1 MTVPAPMA
9 AKSRRNGSPLAQL
22 SAIDRPTLYLL
33 GLLSA
38 LKALALITMAGA
50 VADGIVSVIDGTT
63 RWESAVAWGLTAG
76 VLRAVVSWA
85 HRVVA
90 ARSVLGAKERLRAE
104 LAERLVEEGETR
116 FGAMTTLATRG
127 LDELDKYFTVFLPTL
142 IGAACVPL
150 LVGARILLADW
161 PSAVIIVITVPLIPV
176 FMALIGLHT
185 QDRVAAAT
193 DALGRLSNHL
203 VELARGLPV
212 LIGLGRAGEQA
223 LALRRISDEYR
234 TKTVQTLR
242 TAFLSSLA
250 LELIATIS
258 VALVAVVIGVR
269 LVTGGMSL
277 ELGLLALLL
286 APECF
291 TPFRDIGAAFHS
303 SEEGREALRR
313 VRETLDAPRS
323 TPIAGDTSGPLRV
336 DRLTVRYAT
345 RGESSVDGL
354 SFTARAGE
362 ITLLDGPSGSGKS
375 TVLAAIVGGLRDRP
389 GIVDVRGQVTGVDRE
404 RIAWMP
410 QHPHPVATTALD
422 ELLVYAEGASDAEG
436 RARAA
441 LAELG
446 LASVAEA
453 DPNRLS
459 PGELR
464 RLSFARVLMRVD
476 AGAELVLLDEPTAHL
491 DARSATVLV
500 HAIAGLRRRV
510 TVIVASHD
518 ATVRALA
525 DHRVSMGAGAA
536 TAGDPEE
543 GQLGSDLSA
552 ATSPL
557 VPHPIENAVRHPL
570 VELRALLRPIARQ
583 LVAAV
588 TLGVFATLFAVA
600 LTALSGWLIV
610 RASQHPP
617 IMYLMVAIVGVRFFG
632 IGRAVL
638 RYSERL
644 VSHGAIF
651 SALTELRMRLWR
663 GLSIRGAQNRSL
675 LTGANALDH
684 LVRDADQV
692 RDLSIRVILPALV
705 GLLTAATGV
714 LALGLVYPQSI
725 ALFAAL
731 AIIATVIAPWVAL
744 RSDRAASRAEQL
756 IRSDVLRRFAALI
769 GAAGDLR
776 ANGVDGPVRRRLRAL
791 DARAS
796 SVARSGARALGL
808 GNALVIFSCCA
819 AAVLVLPMTADAVAA
834 GRLAPEWVAVLALTP
849 LALIDPFVE
858 LVAAV
863 QQWPA
868 FREVLARVSTIT
880 LTEPEPEG
888 CAGLPPA
895 PIGLVR
901 LEKVSA
907 RWPGAQAPAFGP
919 VDASAARGEW
929 LVVTGPSGS
938 GKSTMLTLLL
948 GHLRPSSGRYFVN
961 ETDTSGL
968 DPHRLRQRI
977 AWCPQEGHLFDSTL
991 RANLLLARAH
1001 ADAPNTEEME
1011 AALRRVGLGELLDR
1025 LPRGLD
1031 TPIGS
1036 QGDSLSGGERQR
1048 VAVARTLLTR
1058 SDVILIDEPTA
1069 HLDEESARAMM
1080 SDLRAGLRDHVTV
1093 LVTHRPLGVRQGDR
1107 LLDLGAQT
1115 IDSAEDDPA
1124 YAQSDAAVPVS

>member
-1 MTVPAPMA
+1 MTVPTT
-9 AKSRRNGSPLAQL
+9 AKSRRNKSPLAQL
-22 SAIDRPTLYLL
+22 DAIDRPTLYLL
-33 GLLSA
+33 GLLST

-63 RWESAVAWGLTAG
+63 RWESAVAWGLAAG
-76 VLRAVVSWA
+76 AFRALVSWA

-104 LAERLVEEGETR
+104 LAERLVDEGEVR
-116 FGAMTTLATRG
+116 LGAMTTLATRG
-127 LDELDKYFTVFLPTL
+127 LDELDKYFTVFLPAL
-142 IGAACVPL
+142 VNAACVPL
-150 LVGARILLADW
+150 LVGARILFADW

-185 QDRVAAAT
+185 QGRVAAAA

-223 LALRRISDEYR
+223 LALRRISEEYR

-303 SEEGREALRR
+303 SEDGRDALRR
-313 VRETLDAPRS
+313 VREVLDAPRPA
-323 TPIAGDTSGPLRV
+323 PIAGGALGPLRV
-336 DRLTVRYAT
+336 EGLTVHYAA
-345 RGESSVDGL
+345 RSEASVDGL
-354 SFTARAGE
+354 SFTAPAGE
-362 ITLLDGPSGSGKS
+362 ITVLDGPSGIGKS
-375 TVLAAIVGGLRDRP
+375 TVLEAIAGNLRDRP
-389 GIVDVRGQVTGVDRE
+389 GTVNVIGQVTGVDRE
-404 RIAWMP
+404 RIGWMP
-410 QHPHPVATTALD
+410 QHPHTVSTTVLG
-422 ELLVYAEGASDAEG
+422 ELLVYAEGVSDAEN
-436 RARAA
+436 RARTA
-441 LAELG
+441 LSELG
-446 LASVAEA
+446 LASQTDA
-453 DPNRLS
+453 DPSRLS
-459 PGELR
+459 PGEVR

-491 DARSATVLV
+491 DARSAAILAD
-500 HAIAGLRRRV
+500 AIAGLRRRV

-525 DHRVSMGAGAA
+525 DHRVSMGAGA
-536 TAGDPEE
+536 TTGDAPQER
-543 GQLGSDLSA
+543 QLGSTT
-552 ATSPL
+552 ATASKPPVQRPL
-557 VPHPIENAVRHPL
+557 ETGPRHPL
-570 VELRALLRPIARQ
+570 AELRAFLRPIAWQ

-588 TLGVFATLFAVA
+588 ALGVFATLFAVA

-644 VSHGAIF
+644 VSHDAIL

-663 GLSIRGAQNRSL
+663 GLSIQGARNRSL

-705 GLLTAATGV
+705 GLLTAATAI
-714 LALGLVYPQSI
+714 LALGLVYPPSI

-731 AIIATVIAPWVAL
+731 AVIATVIAPWVAL

-776 ANGVDGPVRRRLRAL
+776 ANGVDGPVRRKLREL

-808 GNALVIFSCCA
+808 GNALVVFSCCA
-819 AAVLVLPMTADAVAA
+819 AAVLMLPMTVDAVAA

-849 LALIDPFVE
+849 LALIDPFIE

-880 LTEPEPEG
+880 LAGPEPEG
-888 CAGLPPA
+888 GTGVPPA
-895 PIGLVR
+895 TIDLVR
-901 LEKVSA
+901 LERVSA

-919 VDASAARGEW
+919 VDASVSRGEW

-948 GHLRPSSGRYFVN
+948 GYLRPSAGRCLVGDA
-961 ETDTSGL
+961 DTSGL
-968 DPHRLRQRI
+968 DPQQLRQRI
-977 AWCPQEGHLFDSTL
+977 AWCPQEGHLFNSTL

-1001 ADAPNTEEME
+1001 ADAPSAEEME
-1011 AALRRVGLGELLDR
+1011 AALRRVGLGVLLNR
-1025 LPRGLD
+1025 LPKGLD

-1036 QGDSLSGGERQR
+1036 EGGSLSGGERQR

-1058 SDVILIDEPTA
+1058 SDIILIDEPTA

-1080 SDLRAGLRDHVTV
+1080 SDLRAGLRNHVTV
-1093 LVTHRPLGVRQGDR
+1093 LVTHRPLGVRRGDR
-1107 LLDLGAQT
+1107 LLDLGAPAT
-1115 IDSAEDDPA
+1115 DSTGDVPA
-1124 YAQSDAAVPVS
+1124 HAQSDAALPVS